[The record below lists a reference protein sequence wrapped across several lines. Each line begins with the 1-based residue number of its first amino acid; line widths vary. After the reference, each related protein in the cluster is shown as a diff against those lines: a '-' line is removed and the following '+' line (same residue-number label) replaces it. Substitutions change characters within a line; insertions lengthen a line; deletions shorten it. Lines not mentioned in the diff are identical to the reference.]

1 MAKLDKLSGSKVRLE
16 IEVAPEQFTHGLDHA
31 FNKVKDDVE
40 VKGFRKGKVPRDVY
54 EKKYG
59 VESLYDEALNHV
71 VQETYIDAVNEHSV
85 EVVSQPKIDLDIA
98 KVGPGK
104 GFTYTAEVAV
114 KPDVKLGEYKNL
126 AFKKQEDTVTEA
138 AIDAEIDHLLSQN
151 AELVLKEEGAL
162 EEGDTAVFDFDG
174 FLDGEPFEG
183 GSAKNHE
190 LEIGSGQFIP
200 GFEEQMVGMTTGEEK
215 DIKVTFPEQYQ
226 AENLAGKDAT
236 FKVKLHEIKVKQT
249 PELNDEFVKGLDK
262 EEISTVE
269 ELRQS
274 TKEKLEKE
282 LLEKNR
288 NARVDFAVEKA
299 TENAEMDI
307 PEEMI
312 IDEKNRL
319 IDNVKQQA
327 KQYNIEFDM
336 YLQLTGT
343 NKDDFEAN
351 MLKQAEKSVS
361 YNLVIEA
368 VSKAE
373 EIKATEEE
381 VDQKFEEFA
390 AQYNMPVDQ
399 FKAAVNPA
407 AVEQEVVYRKT
418 IDFLVDSLEIT
429 E

>member
-16 IEVAPEQFTHGLDHA
+16 IEVTPEEFTHGLDHA
-31 FNKVKDDVE
+31 FDKVKDDVE

-71 VQETYIDAVNEHSV
+71 VQETYINAVEEHQV
-85 EVVSQPKIDLDIA
+85 EVVAQPKIDLDIA

-114 KPDVKLGEYKNL
+114 KPEVTLGEYKGL
-126 AFKKQEDTVTEA
+126 PFAKQMDTVTDA
-138 AIDAEIDHLLSQN
+138 AVDAEMEQLLTQN
-151 AELVLKEEGAL
+151 AELVLKEEGTL
-162 EEGDTAVFDFDG
+162 EQGNTAVFDFEG
-174 FLDGEPFEG
+174 FVDGEAFEG

-190 LEIGSGQFIP
+190 MEIGSGQFIP
-200 GFEEQMVGMTTGEEK
+200 GFEDQMIGMATGEEK
-215 DIKVTFPEQYQ
+215 EVNVSFPEQYQ
-226 AENLAGKDAT
+226 AENLAGKDAM
-236 FKVKLHEIKVKQT
+236 FKVKLHEIKEKQT

-262 EEISTVE
+262 EGISTVE
-269 ELRQS
+269 ELRQE
-274 TKEKLEKE
+274 TKEKLQNE
-282 LLEKNR
+282 LVEKNR

-307 PEEMI
+307 PQEMI
-312 IDEKNRL
+312 VDEKNRL

-327 KQYNIEFDM
+327 KQYNLELDM

-343 NKDDFEAN
+343 NKEDFEAN

-368 VSKAE
+368 VSKE
-373 EIKATEEE
+373 EDIKATEEE
-381 VDQKFEEFA
+381 VEQKFEEFA

-399 FKAAVNPA
+399 FKAAVNPSA
-407 AVEQEVVYRKT
+407 IEQEVIYRKT

>member
-16 IEVAPEQFTHGLDHA
+16 IEVTPEQFSHGLDHA
-31 FNKVKDDVE
+31 FAQVKDDVE

-71 VQETYIDAVNEHSV
+71 VQETYVAAVGEHQV
-85 EVVSQPKIDLDIA
+85 EVVAQPKIDLDVT

-114 KPDVKLGEYKNL
+114 KPEVTLGDYKGL
-126 AFKKQEDTVTEA
+126 AFEKQDDTVTEEA
-138 AIDAEIDHLLSQN
+138 VDAEMDRLLTQN
-151 AELVLKEEGAL
+151 AELVLKEEGSL
-162 EEGDTAVFDFDG
+162 ENGNTAVFDFEG
-174 FLDGEPFEG
+174 FVDGEAFEG
-183 GSAKNHE
+183 GAAKNHE

-200 GFEEQMVGMTTGEEK
+200 GFEEQMVGMAPGEEK
-215 DIKVTFPEQYQ
+215 DVNVTFPEQYQ
-226 AENLAGKDAT
+226 AENLAGKDAV
-236 FKVKLHEIKVKQT
+236 FKVKLHEIKEKQT
-249 PELNDEFVKGLDK
+249 PELNDDFVKGLDK
-262 EEISTVE
+262 EGISTVE
-269 ELRQS
+269 ELRAD
-274 TKEKLEKE
+274 TKANLEKE
-282 LLEKNR
+282 LTEKNR

-299 TENAEMDI
+299 TENADMEI
-307 PEEMI
+307 PQEMI
-312 IDEKNRL
+312 IEEKNRL

-327 KQYNIEFDM
+327 KQYNLELDM

-343 NKDDFEAN
+343 NKEDFEAN
-351 MLKQAEKSVS
+351 MMAQAEKSIS

-368 VSKAE
+368 VSKKE
-373 EIKATEEE
+373 DIQATEEE
-381 VDQKFEEFA
+381 VAQKFEEFA

-399 FKAAVNPA
+399 FKAAVNPS
-407 AVEQEVVYRKT
+407 AVEQEVIYRKT